1 MISKQQLI
9 HTLNEVRQQAVLGI
23 LIEPDYGICKN
34 WCEMLDDACSYDLV
48 EELSVGWEHRT
59 TSYCYPVPDDERL
72 GLWEGVN
79 LEMRLSLIDHIL
91 ARLEEVSQEYLDE
104 LYNSYP

>member
-1 MISKQQLI
+1 MISKQRLI
-9 HTLNEVRQQAVLGI
+9 DTLNEVRQQAVLGI
-23 LIEPDYGICKN
+23 LIEPDCGICRN
-34 WCEMLDDACSYDLV
+34 WCGLLRDSVSYDLV

-59 TSYCYPVPDDERL
+59 TSYSYPVPHDGSF

-91 ARLEEVSQEYLDE
+91 IRLEYASQEYLDE
-104 LYNSYP
+104 LYYD

>member
-9 HTLNEVRQQAVLGI
+9 GTLNCVKQQAILG
-23 LIEPDYGICKN
+23 LIMRPDYGICKN
-34 WCEMLDDACSYDLV
+34 WCEMLDDAFSYDLV
-48 EELSVGWEHRT
+48 GEFSTSWEHRT
-59 TSYCYPVPDDERL
+59 TSYCHPVPDDERC

-91 ARLEEVSQEYLDE
+91 KRLEEVSQEYLDE
-104 LYNSYP
+104 LYYD

>member
-1 MISKQQLI
+1 MID
-9 HTLNEVRQQAVLGI
+9 TLNEVRQQAVLGI

-34 WCEMLDDACSYDLV
+34 WYEMLDDVFCYDLV
-48 EELSVGWEHRT
+48 SEFSRSWEHRT
-59 TSYCYPVPDDERL
+59 TCYSYPVPDDETL

-91 ARLEEVSQEYLDE
+91 VRLEYASQEYLDE
-104 LYNSYP
+104 LYYD

>member
-9 HTLNEVRQQAVLGI
+9 DTLNYVRQQAILG
-23 LIEPDYGICKN
+23 LIMRPDYGICKN
-34 WCEMLDDACSYDLV
+34 WCEMLDDAFSYDLV
-48 EELSVGWEHRT
+48 DEFSTSWEHRT
-59 TSYCYPVPDDERL
+59 TSYCYPVPDEERM

-91 ARLEEVSQEYLDE
+91 IRLEYSSQEYLDE
-104 LYNSYP
+104 LYYS